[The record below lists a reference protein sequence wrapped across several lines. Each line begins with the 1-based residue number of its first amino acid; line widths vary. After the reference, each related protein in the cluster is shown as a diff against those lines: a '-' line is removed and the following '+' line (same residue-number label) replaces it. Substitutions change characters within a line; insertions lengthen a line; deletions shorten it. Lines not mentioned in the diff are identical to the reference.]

1 MKREMS
7 KARQVL
13 VDSYI
18 ESLEKEIIPWKQGW
32 STVKNYNPVT
42 KTQYR
47 GINRL
52 ILYNAVAKNN
62 YNDPRWMTFSQIK
75 AANYKLNNAKGKG
88 VPLEK
93 CSLYDMETK
102 KYLNISDVDK
112 IVREENLS
120 RQEKYER
127 FKWSVKVFYVFN
139 ASLIEGIEPYTIE
152 EKDIHIDVN
161 DLACRFIDRYCKN
174 ANLSIVEN
182 FLCECPVYKPVN
194 DMILIPAKGSFDD
207 EYEFVSAVLHECCHS
222 TMKENRL
229 GRSYPNLK
237 TNNERYAFEE
247 LYAEIASSFLCAD
260 IGIEIKQDKAV
271 RQDCIFGACS
281 QCEQLVLNHSSG
293 DFLTVGQTE
302 YYSNNIQFFPLY
314 FPQRMIPESFFRQ
327 FPSLSSKSE
336 YSYLFL
342 IQYSFE
348 K

>member
-1 MKREMS
+1 
-7 KARQVL
+7 
-13 VDSYI
+13 
-18 ESLEKEIIPWKQGW
+18 
-32 STVKNYNPVT
+32 
-42 KTQYR
+42 
-47 GINRL
+47 
-52 ILYNAVAKNN
+52 
-62 YNDPRWMTFSQIK
+62 MTFSQIK
-75 AANYKLNNAKGKG
+75 AANYKLNNAKSKG

-161 DLACRFIDRYCKN
+161 DLTCRFIDRYCKN

-260 IGIEIKQDKAV
+260 IGIEIKQEKIDNHTAYVQFWYK
-271 RQDCIFGACS
+271 QIKKNPEIIFSALNGA
-281 QCEQLVLNHSSG
+281 E
-293 DFLTVGQTE
+293 E
-302 YYSNNIQFFPLY
+302 I
-314 FPQRMIPESFFRQ
+314 
-327 FPSLSSKSE
+327 SE
-336 YSYLFL
+336 YIEVKGELQELL
-342 IQYSFE
+342 IESKKEIYTEFDE
-348 K
+348 ETNTYDLCV